1 VQFYKLPGIFHH
13 LGAAAPVASRLD
25 VDQHLSPWLPA
36 NPQMGVVS
44 IVQDATEWA
53 TVDLH
58 VSWSDEL
65 AIADT

>member
-1 VQFYKLPGIFHH
+1 V
-13 LGAAAPVASRLD
+13 APVASRLD
-25 VDQHLSPWLPA
+25 VDQHLSPWIPA

-44 IVQDATEWA
+44 IVQDATKVEWA

-58 VSWSDEL
+58 AGWSDEL

>member
-1 VQFYKLPGIFHH
+1 MSISIYRHGFLPT
-13 LGAAAPVASRLD
+13 
-25 VDQHLSPWLPA
+25 
-36 NPQMGVVS
+36 QMGVVS